1 MVNRA
6 VIVKDEYI
14 VYASSNK
21 LVPDNEDFT
30 YSAALAAFVRARKQ
44 DIIHGVMFVDDAIS
58 LNGAQA
64 VADAEL
70 SKVIYAKNCDIED
83 ISPFVAEPYF
93 LIIKTGKTKLQI
105 ITVS

>member
-14 VYASSNK
+14 VYAGSNK
-21 LVPDNEDFT
+21 LVPDNDDFT
-30 YSAALAAFVRARKQ
+30 YPAALAALVRARKQ

-70 SKVIYAKNCDIED
+70 SKVVYAKPAQTMDQVAALQLMEQLGIE
-83 ISPFVAEPYF
+83 
-93 LIIKTGKTKLQI
+93 TKYNPNINL
-105 ITVS
+105 

>member
-21 LVPDNEDFT
+21 LVPDNDEFT

-44 DIIHGVMFVDDAIS
+44 DIIHGVMFTDDAIS

-70 SKVIYAKNCDIED
+70 SKVVYAKPAQTLDQVAALQLLEQLGIE
-83 ISPFVAEPYF
+83 
-93 LIIKTGKTKLQI
+93 TKYNPNINL
-105 ITVS
+105 

>member
-6 VIVKDEYI
+6 VIVKAEYI
-14 VYASSNK
+14 VYAISNK
-21 LVPDNEDFT
+21 LVPDNDDFT
-30 YSAALAAFVRARKQ
+30 YPAALAALVRARKQ

-70 SKVIYAKNCDIED
+70 SKVIYAKPAQTMDQVAALQLMEQLGIE
-83 ISPFVAEPYF
+83 
-93 LIIKTGKTKLQI
+93 TKYNPNINL
-105 ITVS
+105 

>member
-14 VYASSNK
+14 VCASSNK
-21 LVPDNEDFT
+21 LVPDNDDFT
-30 YSAALAAFVRARKQ
+30 YPAALAALVRARKQ

-70 SKVIYAKNCDIED
+70 SKVIYAKPAQTMDQVAALQLMEQLGIE
-83 ISPFVAEPYF
+83 
-93 LIIKTGKTKLQI
+93 TKYNPNINL
-105 ITVS
+105 

>member
-6 VIVKDEYI
+6 VIVKDAYI

-21 LVPDNEDFT
+21 LVPDNDDFT
-30 YSAALAAFVRARKQ
+30 YPAALAALVRARKQ

-70 SKVIYAKNCDIED
+70 SKVVYAKPAQTMDQVAALQLMEQLGIE
-83 ISPFVAEPYF
+83 
-93 LIIKTGKTKLQI
+93 TKYNPNINL
-105 ITVS
+105 

>member
-21 LVPDNEDFT
+21 LVLDNDDFT
-30 YSAALAAFVRARKQ
+30 YPAALAALVRARKQ

-70 SKVIYAKNCDIED
+70 SKVIYAKPAQTMDQVAALQLMEQLGIE
-83 ISPFVAEPYF
+83 
-93 LIIKTGKTKLQI
+93 TKYNPNINL
-105 ITVS
+105 

>member
-14 VYASSNK
+14 VYANSNK
-21 LVPDNEDFT
+21 LVPDNDDFT
-30 YSAALAAFVRARKQ
+30 YPAALAALVRARKQ
-44 DIIHGVMFVDDAIS
+44 DIIHGIMFVDDAIS

-70 SKVIYAKNCDIED
+70 SKVVYAKPAQTMDQVAALQLMEQLGIE
-83 ISPFVAEPYF
+83 
-93 LIIKTGKTKLQI
+93 TKYNPNINL
-105 ITVS
+105 

>member
-21 LVPDNEDFT
+21 LVPDNDDFT
-30 YSAALAAFVRARKQ
+30 YPAALAALVRARKQ
-44 DIIHGVMFVDDAIS
+44 DIIHGIMFVDDAIS

-64 VADAEL
+64 VAEL
-70 SKVIYAKNCDIED
+70 SKVIYAKPAQTMDQVAALQLMEQLGIE
-83 ISPFVAEPYF
+83 
-93 LIIKTGKTKLQI
+93 TKYNPNINL
-105 ITVS
+105 